1 MFVYI
6 IMAKGHRNQKQ
17 SKRNRTQR
25 NRNRRNRN
33 RKQRGGMFSGALEA
47 LALPA
52 GFFLAQK
59 AVQKKKLPGSVKK
72 TLKKASFSLKGG
84 KKNNRRNRN
93 TKKNRR
99 NRNTRKNRNNRRN

>member
-1 MFVYI
+1 MFIYI

-17 SKRNRTQR
+17 TKRNRTQR
-25 NRNRRNRN
+25 NRNRNRNRN
-33 RKQRGGMFSGALEA
+33 QRGGMFSGALEA

-59 AVQKKKLPGSVKK
+59 AVQKKKLPGAVKK

>member
-1 MFVYI
+1 MV
-6 IMAKGHRNQKQ
+6 KGHRNQKQ
-17 SKRNRTQR
+17 SRRNRTQR
-25 NRNRRNRN
+25 NRKNRN
-33 RKQRGGMFSGALEA
+33 QRGGMFSGTLEA

-59 AVQKKKLPGSVKK
+59 AVQKKKLPGVVKK

-93 TKKNRR
+93 TRKNRNTRR
-99 NRNTRKNRNNRRN
+99 NRNYRRN